1 MKSSS
6 NKNIITV
13 FISLIIFV
21 IIFSI
26 SYIWIFEVFNKR
38 IQNNYY
44 DIKQSFLKVSH
55 DIILVEIDSNTIS
68 KLGRFPFDRKVYAT
82 FIDNLREAW
91 PSLVA
96 FDIIFADKTNNNSD
110 DAFAQSLSS
119 SQDTVFWFSTS
130 ESALEEPLGIF
141 SKHIDGLW
149 YFAVNVDSK
158 SNTVYSITPK
168 AQFRSWEYYE
178 HFSIAILKAYYNYI
192 YDDKY
197 KSFQSSIKNDRFYV
211 TPNISLPLARK
222 WKNEV
227 LINYAARERF
237 NRFSFVDIYDKQ
249 SFQSLLETKDFKDKI
264 IIVWTTAKGI
274 KDVFNTPSGIEYGV
288 YVHANM
294 INTILTKSFLQYF
307 NIRLEWLL
315 IFLLILLS
323 VYFNF
328 SRSWYVLIFSNI
340 AIASIFLIIF
350 PFSVIIFTN
359 LILNYTIELIFA
371 LVFSLTFTNI
381 AKYLIEN
388 KHKLKLNKAL
398 SEYVSEDV
406 AREILSWEGKVNLD
420 GENKRTAIFFSDIE
434 WFTSIS
440 EKFTPEVLVWFLR
453 EYLSQMSNIILD
465 EKGFINKYEWDAIMA
480 LWWVFWTDENA
491 SYHACLSSIKQQRL
505 LKTLNRDWTE
515 RGFSEIKVRI
525 WLHVWEAIIWNIWS
539 EGRKMEFTAL
549 WDNVNLA
556 SRMEWV
562 NKFYGTYI
570 CVSEDIYG
578 EVKNSF
584 EFRYLD
590 KIRVKWK
597 EIWVNIYELL
607 EEKWNITDIQKNMFI
622 EFEKGIDLYLKRDFH
637 WALEIFNILEA
648 SWDRPSTTYKTRCEM
663 YIQNPPDENWDQ
675 IWTMESK

>member
-1 MKSSS
+1 
-6 NKNIITV
+6 
-13 FISLIIFV
+13 
-21 IIFSI
+21 
-26 SYIWIFEVFNKR
+26 
-38 IQNNYY
+38 
-44 DIKQSFLKVSH
+44 
-55 DIILVEIDSNTIS
+55 
-68 KLGRFPFDRKVYAT
+68 
-82 FIDNLREAW
+82 
-91 PSLVA
+91 
-96 FDIIFADKTNNNSD
+96 
-110 DAFAQSLSS
+110 
-119 SQDTVFWFSTS
+119 
-130 ESALEEPLGIF
+130 
-141 SKHIDGLW
+141 
-149 YFAVNVDSK
+149 
-158 SNTVYSITPK
+158 
-168 AQFRSWEYYE
+168 
-178 HFSIAILKAYYNYI
+178 
-192 YDDKY
+192 
-197 KSFQSSIKNDRFYV
+197 
-211 TPNISLPLARK
+211 
-222 WKNEV
+222 
-227 LINYAARERF
+227 
-237 NRFSFVDIYDKQ
+237 
-249 SFQSLLETKDFKDKI
+249 
-264 IIVWTTAKGI
+264 
-274 KDVFNTPSGIEYGV
+274 
-288 YVHANM
+288 
-294 INTILTKSFLQYF
+294 
-307 NIRLEWLL
+307 
-315 IFLLILLS
+315 
-323 VYFNF
+323 
-328 SRSWYVLIFSNI
+328 
-340 AIASIFLIIF
+340 
-350 PFSVIIFTN
+350 
-359 LILNYTIELIFA
+359 
-371 LVFSLTFTNI
+371 
-381 AKYLIEN
+381 
-388 KHKLKLNKAL
+388 L